1 MSEAA
6 HGTIKAQRTRRRPG
20 NSSFRSWAMPSE
32 PAMVTTTIATTQISV
47 LATTVTSASC
57 SRRRV

>member
-1 MSEAA
+1 
-6 HGTIKAQRTRRRPG
+6 
-20 NSSFRSWAMPSE
+20 MPSE
-32 PAMVTTTIATTQISV
+32 AAMVTTTIATTQISV